1 MEEVRIWAV
10 NGTSDVVPL
19 EARDRVDTESLLEET
34 LVNNPQLLLTGLRL
48 VGRQTPTEGGPLDL
62 LGVDEDGKLVVFE
75 LKRGTLSRD
84 SVAQVIDYASYL
96 EAMDLADLASHIS
109 DRSGEHGIEAIEDFQ
124 EWYSQY
130 PGGLEGLRPL
140 RMFLVGLGVD
150 DRTERM
156 VSFLANNS
164 GMDISLLTFHGFSYD
179 GKTLLAKQLEVE
191 GTGDTSPHSSKRY
204 LTAAETRE
212 RLERRIE
219 ESGVSPLFIAVR
231 DMFRENWHGRRE
243 NIGPSAVGIYLLEQT
258 EEGKRAPRSYAR
270 IAPDSGRVRIIFYG
284 RATKLCP
291 DQFAEAKHAIQYETW
306 TGPSDSEGTYAELTF
321 PLDPPGWETHK
332 ERLYALTQAVYEA
345 WERRGQGEIPVDPD
359 LNHDHQ
365 T

>member
-179 GKTLLAKQLEVE
+179 GKTLLAKQVEVE
-191 GTGDTSPHSSKRY
+191 GTGDTSPHSSKAIPDRGRDQR
-204 LTAAETRE
+204 AVGKAH
-212 RLERRIE
+212 RRIWC
-219 ESGVSPLFIAVR
+219 IATIHR
-231 DMFRENWHGRRE
+231 
-243 NIGPSAVGIYLLEQT
+243 
-258 EEGKRAPRSYAR
+258 
-270 IAPDSGRVRIIFYG
+270 
-284 RATKLCP
+284 C
-291 DQFAEAKHAIQYETW
+291 
-306 TGPSDSEGTYAELTF
+306 
-321 PLDPPGWETHK
+321 
-332 ERLYALTQAVYEA
+332 ERYV
-345 WERRGQGEIPVDPD
+345 QGELARPQRKHRSVPPSGFISWSRPKKENVRHAHMPAS
-359 LNHDHQ
+359 LPIREGSE
-365 T
+365 